1 MQLWKPRNARLAQ
14 WLERAHAGDRNAFR
28 DLYRA
33 LHPDVAS
40 FVGRRVA
47 NEADAEDLVAWVF
60 HKLLERLGRYD
71 PQRGSVRGWVFTI
84 ARNTIIDHFR
94 TRRDHAPLCEE
105 SLVAFTC
112 PAEKMATDE
121 ATRRVAQQLAQYP
134 SQIQEMFA
142 LRYGEGLRL
151 REIADYLGLS
161 ESAVKKRFSRT
172 LRELRERSRNPSNE
186 VDYAT

>member
-1 MQLWKPRNARLAQ
+1 MNSPSCSSASHRSTDGGEARASRIRARAAWKGSSNTAMG
-14 WLERAHAGDRNAFR
+14 AG
-28 DLYRA
+28 
-33 LHPDVAS
+33 S
-40 FVGRRVA
+40 
-47 NEADAEDLVAWVF
+47 
-60 HKLLERLGRYD
+60 
-71 PQRGSVRGWVFTI
+71 T
-84 ARNTIIDHFR
+84 
-94 TRRDHAPLCEE
+94 TRRDRAPLCEE

-112 PAEKMATDE
+112 PAVKMAIDE
-121 ATRRVAQQLAQYP
+121 ATRRVAQQLGGSGRGSTP

-172 LRELRERSRNPSNE
+172 LRELRERSRNPSTE